1 MPKLEEEEEE
11 DIYGDSITAREE
23 PASPRCSRP

>member
-1 MPKLEEEEEE
+1 MPKLVEEEE
-11 DIYGDSITAREE
+11 DIYGDSITAPEE